1 MRQTPGHRL
10 FQSDGYS
17 FIRWVADAE
26 IHHMLASGELKP
38 CVDPRTNK
46 TIGFQL
52 KKENTDISAE
62 VLLPLGRVYNPLLQ
76 PHSLHYEIPHAG
88 DCRTICLRRFSMRR
102 FGRADG
108 KKQLGPLGRRIIKV
122 SGRKL
127 DFTQPPLSMT
137 RTRAL
142 SIPNVP
148 SVLNSSISA

>member
-17 FIRWVADAE
+17 FIRWIDDRE
-26 IHHMLASGELKP
+26 KSEMLASDTIKR
-38 CVDPRTNK
+38 CVDPRTDK
-46 TIGFQL
+46 VIGFQL
-52 KKENTDISAE
+52 KKETADVPLE

-76 PHSLHYEIPHAG
+76 PPSLHYEIPHAG
-88 DCRTICLRRFSMRR
+88 DCRTVCLRRFSMRR